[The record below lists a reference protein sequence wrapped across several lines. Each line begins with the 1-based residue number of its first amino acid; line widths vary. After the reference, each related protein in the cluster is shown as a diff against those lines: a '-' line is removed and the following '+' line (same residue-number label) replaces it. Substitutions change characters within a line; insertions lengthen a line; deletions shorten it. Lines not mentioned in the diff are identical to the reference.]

1 MTREKEMSMNKKKVE
16 YYRKKLLDKRQSL
29 VSALDRHVH
38 YGREAD
44 QDVAQ
49 DPADKASNAY
59 LKELLFSQSSSDKFV
74 LTLIDEALARIEE
87 GTYGLCVACGKEI
100 QPKRLEAVPWA
111 RHCVTCQDLQ
121 ERGLLAE

>member
-1 MTREKEMSMNKKKVE
+1 MSMNKKKVE

>member
-29 VSALDRHVH
+29 MSALDRHVH

-44 QDVAQ
+44 QEAAQ

-59 LKELLFSQSSSDKFV
+59 LKELLFSQSTSDRFV

-121 ERGLLAE
+121 ERGLLAD

>member
-1 MTREKEMSMNKKKVE
+1 MMTKKKVE
-16 YYRKKLLDKRQSL
+16 HYRKRLLEKREEL
-29 VSALDRHVH
+29 LRALDRHVH

-49 DPADKASNAY
+49 DPADKASNSY
-59 LKELLFSQSSSDKFV
+59 LKELLFSQSTSDRYI
-74 LTLIDEALARIEE
+74 LTLIDEALERLAE
-87 GTYGLCVACGKEI
+87 GTYGICVACGAEI

-121 ERGLLAE
+121 ERGLLRESER

>member
-1 MTREKEMSMNKKKVE
+1 MMTKKKVE
-16 YYRKKLLDKRQSL
+16 HYRRRLLEKRKEL
-29 VSALDRHVH
+29 LCALDRHVH

-49 DPADKASNAY
+49 DPADKASNSY
-59 LKELLFSQSSSDKFV
+59 LKELLFSQSTSDRYI
-74 LTLIDEALARIEE
+74 LALIDEALERIAE
-87 GTYGLCVACGKEI
+87 GTYGICVACGAEI

-121 ERGLLAE
+121 ERGLLREPER

>member
-1 MTREKEMSMNKKKVE
+1 MNKKKAE
-16 YYRKKLLDKRQSL
+16 YYRKKLLEKREVIL
-29 VSALDRHVH
+29 SALDRHVH

-49 DPADKASNAY
+49 DPADKASNSY
-59 LKELLFSQSSSDKFV
+59 IKEMLFSQSTSDKYI

-87 GTYGLCVACGKEI
+87 GGYGICVTCEKEI
-100 QPKRLEAVPWA
+100 QPRRLEAVPWA

-121 ERGLLAE
+121 ERGLLAEE

>member
-1 MTREKEMSMNKKKVE
+1 MTKRKAEH
-16 YYRKKLLDKRQSL
+16 YRKKLLEKRAEL
-29 VSALDRHVH
+29 LAALDRHVH
-38 YGREAD
+38 DGREAD

-59 LKELLFSQSSSDKFV
+59 LKELLFSQSTSDKYV
-74 LTLIDEALARIEE
+74 LKLIDEALERIEE
-87 GTYGLCVACGKEI
+87 GTYGICVACGQEI

-121 ERGLLAE
+121 ERGLLREHER

>member
-1 MTREKEMSMNKKKVE
+1 MKKKVG
-16 YYRKKLLDKRQSL
+16 YYRKKLLEKREFIL
-29 VSALDRHVH
+29 NALDRHVH

-49 DPADKASNAY
+49 DPADKASNSY
-59 LKELLFSQSSSDKFV
+59 IKEMLFSQSTSDKYI
-74 LTLIDEALARIEE
+74 LRLIDEALARIEE
-87 GTYGLCVACGKEI
+87 GTYGICVTCEKEI

-121 ERGLLAE
+121 ERGLLAEE